1 MPAIRLCPKG
11 LPLRRRPLL
20 LPLVSWLCLLA
31 GGCTKDDVA
40 AKDFLDSP
48 LAGKIDGREWQYK
61 YAYIN
66 PTIPTPNEDDMVFI
80 FLPYKP
86 AEACPKSEDDSG
98 DSRQV
103 VVAAPK
109 GMKLTRIKAGTPRN
123 LVFSYKTKKGE
134 PFAASAKAGKIK
146 LTAISDSEIKGKL
159 FAQRNNGHW
168 VSGTF
173 SAVVCN
179 SMDFK

>member
-1 MPAIRLCPKG
+1 MSAARFC
-11 LPLRRRPLL
+11 RFL
-20 LPLVSWLCLLA
+20 LPVLA
-31 GGCTKDDVA
+31 LFPLACTKDDA
-40 AKDFLDSP
+40 PPKDFLESP
-48 LAGKIDGREWQYK
+48 LAGRIDGREWQYK
-61 YAYIN
+61 HAYIN
-66 PTIPTPNEDDMVFI
+66 PTIPTPNEDDLVFI

-86 AEACPKSEDDSG
+86 KVDCPKDGDD
-98 DSRQV
+98 DQAKDTRQI

-109 GMKLTRIKAGTPRN
+109 ATKLVKIKPGTPRN
-123 LVFSYKTKKGE
+123 LVFSYRTKEGE

-146 LTAISDSEIKGKL
+146 LTAIGPNEIKGKL

-179 SMDFK
+179 SMDFR